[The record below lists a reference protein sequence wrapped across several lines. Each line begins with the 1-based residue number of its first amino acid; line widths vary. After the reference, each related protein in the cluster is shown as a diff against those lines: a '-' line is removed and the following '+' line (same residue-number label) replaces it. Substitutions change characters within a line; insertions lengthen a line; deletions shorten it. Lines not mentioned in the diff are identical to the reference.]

1 MFWVSGLTTIVDVVE
16 VKIGASEKPFYGV
29 FVGWGNIAIC
39 DAWIL
44 EESDVELLVGKEAYK
59 ELWDSNVYGV
69 AGEFSGV
76 FLTREKEK
84 AEKIAQLIRERHPEG
99 FCLGCLRNE
108 HKRK

>member
-1 MFWVSGLTTIVDVVE
+1 MVGLVTVVDVVE
-16 VKIGASEKPFYGV
+16 VRIGDGKEAFYGV
-29 FVGWGNIAIC
+29 FVGWGNFAIC

-44 EESDVELLVGKEAYK
+44 EESDVELLLGREAYK
-59 ELWDSNVYGV
+59 DLWEPNVYGV

>member
-1 MFWVSGLTTIVDVVE
+1 
-16 VKIGASEKPFYGV
+16 
-29 FVGWGNIAIC
+29 
-39 DAWIL
+39 
-44 EESDVELLVGKEAYK
+44 
-59 ELWDSNVYGV
+59 V